1 MAKEFY
7 EVVYTA
13 LDGNVVERDI
23 KYFADEREAIAF
35 HNSLKDNDKVASAMV
50 DKVYYDP
57 ESFLSGFQNTEYYAN
72 PIHKDYLNSRSGDKR
87 FEEPESIAQ
96 FLARKLKARQ
106 SFASSSELNEMKK
119 EVSYRVEYT
128 TLDGEKAKSSIYNS
142 KKEADKKEAQL
153 VNSGIRKA
161 KVVEIPLN
169 EGMPKNILKKKI
181 KDINDALKS
190 GEINGEDLT
199 NETEQDLQQEL
210 SRLKKQMKSLDEDL
224 KGLMAQGGKIAAF
237 ANKQSGYEGGVSSP
251 VRGVLAAMAAA
262 GAPNFNGDED
272 LKAYWTRKLSK
283 AIETQM
289 GKKYMSGLDESVNE
303 AKEKFSVIV
312 KQTGEVI
319 DDGLPKD
326 LALKLAAKKKGW
338 VIQIDESLN
347 SDISNAKKRLED
359 PHTIEDIEYNKTG
372 KGDKFVKIIY
382 KKKYV
387 PGKMMDTGP
396 HFVSIFYNDEKE
408 LQKIG
413 KTLKLKL
420 KEGIEEKSTSIEKIY
435 MDMLRDELPS
445 QDEVND
451 AFEKFERETHY
462 LNNKPVGEWDAM
474 DMSNWKTILRKGGR
488 LH

>member
-7 EVVYTA
+7 EVVFTVLDDRNYT
-13 LDGNVVERDI
+13 NRTITVVGRDV
-23 KYFADEREAIAF
+23 KHFADEREAIAF

-272 LKAYWTRKLSK
+272 LKAYWTRKLTK
-283 AIETQM
+283 AIETQK
-289 GKKYMSGLDESVNE
+289 GKKYMSG
-303 AKEKFSVIV
+303 FS
-312 KQTGEVI
+312 
-319 DDGLPKD
+319 
-326 LALKLAAKKKGW
+326 
-338 VIQIDESLN
+338 IDESLN
-347 SDISNAKKRLED
+347 SDISNAKKKLED

-420 KEGIEEKSTSIEKIY
+420 KEGIGEKSTSIEKIY